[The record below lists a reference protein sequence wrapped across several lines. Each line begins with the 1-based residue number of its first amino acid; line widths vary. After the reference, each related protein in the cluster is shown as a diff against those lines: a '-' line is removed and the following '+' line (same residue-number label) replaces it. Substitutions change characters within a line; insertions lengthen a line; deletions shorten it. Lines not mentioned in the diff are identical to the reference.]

1 MKIQKDEIQK
11 IVLAG
16 IILAFV
22 LYVYSSMMLGAL
34 DSHESGANHDIAD
47 LQPKVMAAKK
57 QIAAT
62 RGLEQ
67 NAPQVSEQL
76 YEIKSLI
83 PDGAPIAWFP
93 PQMKDFLS
101 RQGITKSSIKLNS
114 ENSVPDLPGYKVLN
128 WTIDVSQVDFVSL
141 GIAVSALENQFPL
154 THVASL
160 QVDAGADSPGAQ
172 HAVLSINTIVNQ

>member
-1 MKIQKDEIQK
+1 MKLQKDDIQK

-16 IILAFV
+16 IILAIV
-22 LYVYSSMMLGAL
+22 LYVYSSMMLGSL
-34 DSHESGANHDIAD
+34 DSHEAGANHDIAD
-47 LQPKVMAAKK
+47 LQPKVLAAKK
-57 QIAAT
+57 QLAAT

-67 NAPQVSEQL
+67 DAPKVSERL

-93 PQMKDFLS
+93 PQMKDFLN
-101 RQGITKSSIKLNS
+101 RQGIEKSSIKLNGES
-114 ENSVPDLPGYKVLN
+114 AVPDLPGYKVLN
-128 WTIDVSQVDFVSL
+128 WTIDLPQVDFVSL

-154 THVASL
+154 TNVASM
-160 QVDAGADSPGAQ
+160 QVDAGADNPGAQ